1 MRRCRNG
8 LWLVLLLTFGA
19 DAAQLQWKLVREQE
33 GIRVYLADVPG
44 SRYQAYRGVMNVRA
58 DMHRLLELQQD
69 VAGSCAW
76 IFTCAQQH
84 LLQSDGAV
92 SWLYTR
98 FQTPWPV
105 TPRDSILEI
114 TTQTSA
120 DGAVIRLLKGV
131 PEHLPQERGFV
142 RVSRVDGMWRLQP
155 RDDGQVE
162 VLYQAHTEPGGSVP
176 SWLANSFVVDAPLQT
191 LKAFRALAEAP

>member
-1 MRRCRNG
+1 MKRCRNG
-8 LWLVLLLTFGA
+8 LWLVLLLAFGA
-19 DAAQLQWKLVREQE
+19 DAAQLQWKLAREEE

-76 IFTCAQQH
+76 IFTCAQQR

-92 SWLYTR
+92 SWIYTR

-114 TTQTSA
+114 TTQTAA

-131 PEHLPQERGFV
+131 PEYLPQEKGFV

-155 RDDGQVE
+155 GDDGQVE